1 MLGQPMPACQAQS
14 WPPGP
19 SHPRLAQGELEVWRA
34 DLATASDEVLR
45 NLSADERRRSDRFP
59 HPQDGLLWAR
69 SRGVLRAL
77 LSRYANVEAAT
88 IALAAE
94 GNGKPALAT
103 PERDRHV
110 AFNLSHSGPLA
121 LYAFSRAGPVG
132 VDAQRAPV
140 RAIDH
145 AAIAARLLGSREG
158 RRLSELDPAERE
170 REFLLVWSRTEAALK
185 CRGSGLGD
193 VADVRADNPYGEAAD
208 AGLWVAQLDLEIGAA
223 GAVAL
228 EHAPRDQRYWWWSAQ
243 ARLPV
248 APMVS
253 ATRATTVVDGEA

>member
-1 MLGQPMPACQAQS
+1 MLGQPMPACQAQT
-14 WPPGP
+14 WPQGP
-19 SHPRLAQGELEVWRA
+19 SHPRLAQGELEIWWA
-34 DLATASDEVLR
+34 DLATASDEVLTS
-45 NLSADERRRSDRFP
+45 LSADERRRSDRFP
-59 HPQDGLLWAR
+59 NTQDGLLWAR

-77 LSRYANVEAAT
+77 LSRYEKVEPAT
-88 IALAAE
+88 VVLRL
-94 GNGKPALAT
+94 GRNGKPALAT
-103 PERDRHV
+103 PERDPHV

-145 AAIAARLLGSREG
+145 AAIAARLLGAWEG
-158 RRLSELDPAERE
+158 RRLSQLDPAERQ
-170 REFLLVWSRTEAALK
+170 REFLRMWSRTEAALK

-193 VADVRADNPYGEAAD
+193 VADVLADHPYGEAAD
-208 AGLWVAQLDLEIGAA
+208 AGLWVAQLELGIGAA

-228 EHAPRDQRYWWWSAQ
+228 EHAPREQRYWSWSAQ

-253 ATRATTVVDGEA
+253 ATLATAVVDGEA